1 MRLLLIEDNERL
13 AELLGKGLKANG
25 FAVDSFST
33 LGEAEAAL
41 AGVPYQA
48 MILDLGLPD
57 GDGLT
62 LLSNLRKKSNGI
74 PVLILTARDDLQDR
88 VRGLNVGADDYVV
101 KPVAI
106 DELVA
111 RLRALLRRPGL
122 PLSVQLSCAD
132 LSFDSATRE
141 VRVRDE
147 LLVLSRRE
155 TELLEHLIRRA
166 GHVVPKQLLEENLY
180 NFDADL
186 SSNSVEALVSRLRKR
201 LSQAAARAT
210 IHTLRGVGYMLAED
224 RPQ

>member
-1 MRLLLIEDNERL
+1 MRLLLIEDNQRL

-41 AGVPYQA
+41 AAMPYQA

-62 LLSNLRKKSNGI
+62 LLSNLRKKSNGM
-74 PVLILTARDDLQDR
+74 PVLILTARDDLPDR
-88 VRGLNVGADDYVV
+88 VRGLNAGADDYVV

-122 PLSVQLSCAD
+122 PLSVRLSCGD
-132 LSFDSATRE
+132 MTFDSATRE

-180 NFDADL
+180 NFDAEL
-186 SSNSVEALVSRLRKR
+186 SSNSVEALISRLRKR
-201 LSQAAARAT
+201 LSQATARAT